1 MNKKTLGIAAVL
13 LFTFA
18 LSASAEEL
26 GAGCGLGKQ
35 LFKGQKG
42 LVPHV
47 MAATT
52 NGTSGNQTFGLS
64 SETSGCDADGVILND
79 RAPEAFVEVNFDN
92 LYQDMAQGNGQYLHS
107 LATLMGCGGVFSDFA
122 GMTRAKLPVLLE
134 GGTSDTLLL
143 GIKREIAAD
152 PKLSAGC
159 TPVS

>member
-1 MNKKTLGIAAVL
+1 MNKKTLGIAGLL

-18 LSASAEEL
+18 LSALAEER

-35 LFKGQKG
+35 LFEGQTG
-42 LVPHV
+42 LVPHI

-52 NGTSGNQTFGLS
+52 NGISGNQTFGLTS
-64 SETSGCDADGVILND
+64 GTSGCDVDGVIMND

-92 LYQDMAQGNGQYLHS
+92 LSQDMAQGNGQYLHS
-107 LATLMGCGGVFSDFA
+107 LATLMGCEVVYSDFA
-122 GMTRAKLPVLLE
+122 GMTREKLPVLLE

-152 PKLSAGC
+152 PKLSSGC